1 MKTFICSAEVVN
13 IYNNGENFLQRVYKA
28 SNLQQAQTGFI
39 QYLKSNRNLNTFS
52 NITVNEAL

>member
-1 MKTFICSAEVVN
+1 MKTFICSAKVVN

-28 SNLQQAQTGFI
+28 CNLQQAQTGFT
-39 QYLKSNRNLNTFS
+39 QYLESNRNLNTFS

>member
-13 IYNNGENFLQRVYKA
+13 IYNNGENFLQRVYRA
-28 SNLQQAQTGFI
+28 SNFQQAQTGFT
-39 QYLKSNRNLNTFS
+39 QYLESNRNLTTFS